1 MIVKPV
7 DTLPPLLI
15 LAGPTACGK
24 TLTAVHIAEALNTEI
39 VSADSVQVY
48 RHFDI
53 GSAKPSQETL
63 ARVRHHLISVA
74 EPEEEYNVA
83 RFRSEAEAVA
93 RGLVDRGKPPLVV
106 GGTGL
111 YIKALAE
118 GFHCG
123 AKVSAEAERRMDE
136 VESRDGLDG
145 LYRLAVE
152 ADPEW
157 MRKVHPNDRFRVRRA
172 VGVFW
177 TEGRRLSEIYRR
189 NPPAPAWD
197 TLTLV
202 MDVPRETLFRRI
214 EARVDEMFGRGWVEE
229 VKRLREKGYN
239 MSVKPMRSLGYRT
252 LYNQLEGLTLPGDA
266 DGIIKSET
274 RAYARRQMTWFRGV
288 EGAVYISADGADSAE
303 SLTQTI
309 LARDDVKKFL
319 NRHGFDTGR

>member
-1 MIVKPV
+1 VKPV
-7 DTLPPLLI
+7 ERLQPLLI

-24 TLTAVHIAEALNTEI
+24 TLTAVNIAETLGTEI
-39 VSADSVQVY
+39 ISADSVQVY

-53 GSAKPSQETL
+53 GSAKPSPEIL

-83 RFRSEAEAVA
+83 RFRREAEAVA
-93 RGLVDRGKPPLVV
+93 RGLLDRGKLPLVA
-106 GGTGL
+106 GGAGL
-111 YIKALAE
+111 YIKALAQ

-123 AKVSAEAERRMDE
+123 ARISVEAEQRMDE
-136 VESRDGLDG
+136 VMARDGLEG

-157 MRKVHPNDRFRVRRA
+157 MRKIHPNDRFRVRRA

-177 TEGRRLSEIYRR
+177 TQGRPLSEIYRE
-189 NPPAPAWD
+189 NPAKPAWD

-202 MDVPRETLFRRI
+202 MDVPRETLLRRI
-214 EARVDEMFGRGWVEE
+214 QTRVDEMFGQGWLAE

-252 LYNQLEGLTLPGDA
+252 LYNQMEGLIPA
-266 DGIIKSET
+266 DGAPGMIKKET
-274 RAYARRQMTWFRGV
+274 RAYAKRQMTWFRGV
-288 EGAVYISADGADSAE
+288 EGAVYIPVAGSDSPE
-303 SLTQTI
+303 SLTKTI
-309 LARDDVKKFL
+309 LARDDVRKFL
-319 NRHGFDTGR
+319 NRHSFDTGL